1 MKRMKITYKLYSNET
16 PEGQKLA
23 ELSDMSQAN
32 VMEPYYRQTYN
43 RDQFKV
49 TVKYGRQKEE
59 WLTGSFR

>member
-1 MKRMKITYKLYSNET
+1 MKITYKLYSIENE
-16 PEGQKLA
+16 EGQKLA
-23 ELSDMSQAN
+23 EVYDHSQAN
-32 VMEPYYRQTYN
+32 LLEPYYRQVYN